1 MSNPGETSI
10 SWRARLVRELTSI
23 YVGMK
28 DAATVEIEP
37 ARARLDRL
45 SGMIP
50 LASGVRAE
58 STTVAGLHAE
68 YLVPAEAATG
78 PLLLYWHGGAYL
90 MGSCRSHRSFVSHIA
105 KSSGVTALLAEYR
118 LAPEY
123 PFPAA
128 VDDAV
133 NVYKA
138 LLGDGHRPDDIV
150 VAGDSAGGGL
160 SVAMLMR
167 LRDAGLELPH
177 ALALLSPWLDL
188 SGGGESMQSRRH
200 KDPWFDPEDLPHVA
214 RHYCC
219 DADLTNPLVSPVYG
233 DAGHFPPTY
242 IQVGDDE
249 ILLSDSERMVEMIR
263 RGGGQA
269 EIEVWPGMWHV
280 WQMFVQFMPESRQAV
295 DRLGEFIRGQLDPAP
310 RT

>member
-1 MSNPGETSI
+1 MSNPGQTLI

-50 LASGVRAE
+50 LATGVRSE
-58 STTVAGLHAE
+58 SATVAGLHAE

-78 PLLLYWHGGAYL
+78 RLLLYWHGGAYL

-118 LAPEY
+118 LAPEN

-167 LRDAGLELPH
+167 LRDEGLELPH

-200 KDPWFDPEDLPHVA
+200 KDPWFDPEDLPHIA

-269 EIEVWPGMWHV
+269 ELEVWPGMWHV

>member
-1 MSNPGETSI
+1 
-10 SWRARLVRELTSI
+10 
-23 YVGMK
+23 MK
-28 DAATVEIEP
+28 DAETAEIEP
-37 ARARLDRL
+37 ARARLDRV
-45 SGMIP
+45 SGLVP
-50 LASGVRAE
+50 VAAGVRPRPA
-58 STTVAGLHAE
+58 TVAGLHAE
-68 YLVPAEAATG
+68 YLEPENSAPG
-78 PLLLYWHGGAYL
+78 KLLLYWHGGAYL

-105 KSSGVTALLAEYR
+105 VCGGVTALLAEYR
-118 LAPEY
+118 LAPEN

-133 NVYKA
+133 AVYKN
-138 LLGDGHRPDDIV
+138 LLADGYSPDDIV

-167 LRDAGLELPH
+167 LRDEEIQLPH
-177 ALALLSPWLDL
+177 AVALLSPWLDL
-188 SGGGESMQSRRH
+188 SCAGESMSSRRH
-200 KDPWFDPEDLPHVA
+200 KDPWFDPEDLPHIA

-219 DADLTNPLVSPVYG
+219 DADLTNPLVSPVF
-233 DAGHFPPTY
+233 GHAEQFPPTY

-249 ILLSDSERMVEMIR
+249 ILLSDSERMAEMIR

-295 DRLGEFIRGQLDPAP
+295 DRLGTFIRTQLSIDAQ
-310 RT
+310 REAR